1 MATTP
6 FIAAI
11 ELTSS
16 RIAGIAG
23 KTNPDGSLY
32 IQAYATEDASSC
44 VRKGI
49 VFNIDETAQAL
60 TAIINKLETQLEQ
73 SIAKVYVGIGGLSTH
88 TCLNKIEREVNNEE
102 IITPALVDAICDENL
117 ASKPEDMDILDV
129 APQEYIIDN
138 TPQVRAVGVAG
149 QHIMAQ
155 YLNIVARTAL
165 KKNLEHSFE
174 KAQIE
179 IADLLIAPTALA
191 QVVLTEA
198 EMRSGCAL
206 VDFGA
211 DTTTVSVYKNSLL
224 RYLAVI
230 PLGGNNITRDL
241 TTLQM
246 EDGEAER
253 LKLSLGDMRYEEE
266 NTDVPNTFMTED
278 GRSIELFQ
286 LNKIIY
292 ARQSEI
298 IANILH
304 QIQLSEY
311 DDRLLSGVVLTG
323 GGANMKHLEDIFRQ
337 QSKITKVRTARFVQ
351 PVIETAGSFLLKDGT
366 QNTLIGLLAM
376 GKENCA
382 NPEEKKPEEVPP
394 LPELP
399 PIAKSLFDQDEA
411 IIEADEQRKA
421 AAEAAQKQKKQEKT
435 KKQRSWFSGLTEKF
449 EKATNS
455 LFSDSEMSGDDKE

>member
-1 MATTP
+1 MAITP

-23 KTNPDGSLY
+23 RTNADGSLY
-32 IQAYATEDASSC
+32 VQAYAAEDASSC

-60 TAIINKLETQLEQ
+60 TTIINRLEAQLEQ
-73 SIAKVYVGIGGLSTH
+73 SIAKVYVGIGGLSMH
-88 TCLNKIEREVNNEE
+88 TSLHKIERDVEKEG
-102 IITPALVDAICDENL
+102 IITPELVDAICDENL
-117 ASKPEDMDILDV
+117 ATELDDMDILDV

-149 QHIMAQ
+149 HHIIAQ

-179 IADLLIAPTALA
+179 IADLLIAPSALA
-191 QVVLTEA
+191 SVVLTET

-211 DTTTVSVYKNSLL
+211 DTTTVSVYKNNLL
-224 RYLAVI
+224 RYLTVI

-246 EDGEAER
+246 EDSEAEK

-278 GRSIELFQ
+278 GRAIELFQ

-292 ARQSEI
+292 ARETEI
-298 IANILH
+298 IVNVLN
-304 QIQLSEY
+304 QIRLSEY

-323 GGANMKHLEDIFRQ
+323 GGANMKHLEEIFRQ

-351 PVIETAGSFLLKDGT
+351 PVVETAGSFLLKDGT

-382 NPEEKKPEEVPP
+382 KPEEKKPEEPP
-394 LPELP
+394 ISELP
-399 PIAKSLFDQDEA
+399 PIPEDLFAHDEA
-411 IIEADEQRKA
+411 IKEAEEQQKA
-421 AAEAAQKQKKQEKT
+421 AAEAAKKQEKIEKT
-435 KKQRSWFSGLTEKF
+435 KKTKSWFKGIKDTLG
-449 EKATNS
+449 KATES